1 MGKKFAFA
9 KAAVGASSKSRAAHS
24 TPVAG
29 PPKHRILQLQRMMA
43 QASRWHSRSARFSSR
58 GSEPVSMRYGF
69 TPEAKRI
76 TWPARSMLGPSRSIA
91 TSFSE
96 RGSTGRRVTKAE
108 VC

>member
-1 MGKKFAFA
+1 
-9 KAAVGASSKSRAAHS
+9 
-24 TPVAG
+24 
-29 PPKHRILQLQRMMA
+29 
-43 QASRWHSRSARFSSR
+43 
-58 GSEPVSMRYGF
+58 MRYGF